1 MWHVAALDFISL
13 LGFGFAFLF
22 LARGGCRSCL
32 TGARA
37 IFGVLAVFSLLYSA
51 MLFLQW
57 SNITAAFDPVED
69 LAGALLPMLW
79 AFFFYAF
86 LQEASARDLRAS
98 RESLV
103 ESERK
108 LNTLMDNLPG
118 MAYRCLNRVD
128 WPMVFVSNGCK
139 ALTGYETRDLMEDG
153 EISYGDLIHEE
164 DRDLVW
170 KQVQE
175 DLKHHRPF
183 QLMYRIH
190 TAAGEEKWVWE
201 KGIGIFSETGEIIA
215 LEGFITDITEQ
226 KLAEQQLQQAH
237 EELEKKVEERT
248 AEITEAYQKLEEAY
262 QKIQE
267 DHEKIIQLERHA
279 IVNRITS
286 TLAHETRNSVSMIG
300 GFAALLKRKSHGDPD
315 SCHHLD
321 MLLEESKKL
330 EQLIEGILKA
340 AHKTEPQFKKVNPNN
355 LLDELKALTQ
365 EKARLSNVQ
374 IREEKQLSSE
384 SIFVDKESVIA
395 ALKEI
400 VMNAVEASAKNGE
413 VIIKINQEDEW
424 VVISVTDKGQGM
436 DEKTLSRIYEPL
448 FSTKKLSAG
457 LGLSFAKELIEA
469 QNGYIR
475 CESIPG
481 EGSTFKVY
489 FPVISA
495 RRKK

>member
-1 MWHVAALDFISL
+1 MWHVAALDFISFM
-13 LGFGFAFLF
+13 GFGFAFLF
-22 LARGGCRSCL
+22 LAKGGCRSCL
-32 TGARA
+32 SGARA
-37 IFGVLAVFSLLYSA
+37 IFGVLTVFSLLYSA
-51 MLFLQW
+51 GLFLQW
-57 SNITAAFDPVED
+57 SNITAALDPVED
-69 LAGALLPMLW
+69 LIGALLPMLW

-86 LQEASARDLRAS
+86 LQEVSAQDLHQS
-98 RESLV
+98 RESLI
-103 ESERK
+103 ESDRK

-118 MAYRCLNRVD
+118 MAYRCLNERT

-139 ALTGYETRDLMEDG
+139 NLTGYETKALMG
-153 EISYGDLIHEE
+153 HGGISYGDLIHED
-164 DRDLVW
+164 DRDFVW

-175 DLKHHRPF
+175 NLKRRRPF
-183 QLMYRIH
+183 QIMYRIH
-190 TAAGEEKWVWE
+190 THAGEEKWVWE
-201 KGIGIFSETGEIIA
+201 KGIGIFSETGETIA

-226 KLAEQQLQQAH
+226 KLAEQKLQQAH

-262 QKIQE
+262 KKIQE
-267 DHEKIIQLERHA
+267 DREKIIQLERYA
-279 IVNRITS
+279 IVSRITS

-300 GFAALLKRKSHGDPD
+300 GFAALLKRKFHGDPEL
-315 SCHHLD
+315 CHHID

-340 AHKTEPQFKKVNPNN
+340 AHKTEPQFEKVNPNE
-355 LLDELKALTQ
+355 LLDELEALTQ

-374 IREEKQLSSE
+374 IKKEKHLSSE
-384 SIFVDKESVIA
+384 FIFVDKESVIA

-400 VMNAVEASAKNGE
+400 IMNAVEASPKNGE
-413 VIIKINQEDEW
+413 VIMNITQEDEW

-436 DEKTLSRIYEPL
+436 DERTLSRIYEPL

-475 CESIPG
+475 CESSPG

-489 FPVISA
+489 FSVISA